1 MAEPREEF
9 LEADKEIPG
18 QKFVCLSFI
27 SPESVLA
34 NKDQAFFT
42 AFVND
47 FEIQYKIKAT
57 EDFLMKEM
65 RRVSDAL
72 SKAEDQLETV
82 RGRLMDI
89 SGGEALVADISG
101 ATADFK
107 AARASLVR
115 DVATGL
121 EAHVKENMRDFK
133 ETTIQES
140 YETFLFKNRKKLE
153 DDFFAKNNFRT
164 TMRGLKIRGC
174 YDTYAEAGLRA
185 KTLQKLDPSFNVY
198 VGQVGFWLPWDPATT
213 EVQSQEYAEDQL
225 NTLMKGYKENE
236 SKKDEFFEEQKR
248 ERLANARV
256 RTGAAV
262 TVGPKDAPVSVVPES
277 AAPLGMFDDG
287 DLALAQKR
295 KAAAAAAGANTI
307 Q

>member
-1 MAEPREEF
+1 MSEPREEF

-27 SPESVLA
+27 SPENVLA
-34 NKDQAFFT
+34 NKDIAFFN

-82 RGRLMDI
+82 RGKLLDI
-89 SGGEALVADISG
+89 SGGSTLITDLSG
-101 ATADFK
+101 VTVDFK
-107 AARASLVR
+107 AARSALTR
-115 DVATGL
+115 DVAGGL
-121 EAHVKENMRDFK
+121 EAHVKENMREFK
-133 ETTIQES
+133 ETSIQES

-153 DDFFAKNNFRT
+153 EDFFAKNNFRT
-164 TMRGLKIRGC
+164 TVRGLKIRGS
-174 YDTYAEAGLRA
+174 YDTAEEAAHRA

-213 EVQSQEYAEDQL
+213 DVQKQEFAEDQL

-236 SKKDEFFEEQKR
+236 AKKDEFFEEQKR

-256 RTGAAV
+256 RSGASV
-262 TVGPKDAPVSVVPES
+262 TVGPKDAPVSVIPES
-277 AAPLGMFDDG
+277 AAPMGIFEDV
-287 DLALAQKR
+287 DLSLAQKR
-295 KAAAAAAGANTI
+295 KAAADAAASNTI
-307 Q
+307 G

>member
-27 SPESVLA
+27 SPENVLA
-34 NKDQAFFT
+34 NKDLAFFT

-82 RGRLMDI
+82 RGKLLDI
-89 SGGEALVADISG
+89 SGGETLVVDISG
-101 ATADFK
+101 ATGSFK
-107 AARASLVR
+107 AARAALVR

-121 EAHVKENMRDFK
+121 ETHVKENMRDFK

-140 YETFLFKNRKKLE
+140 YETFLFKNRKRLE
-153 DDFFAKNNFRT
+153 EDFFAKNNFRT
-164 TMRGLKIRGC
+164 TVRGLKIRGC

-198 VGQVGFWLPWDPATT
+198 VGQVGFWLPWDPVAT
-213 EVQSQEYAEDQL
+213 EVQTQEYAEDQL

-256 RTGAAV
+256 RTGASVA
-262 TVGPKDAPVSVVPES
+262 VGPKEAPVSVVPEA
-277 AAPLGMFDDG
+277 AAPLGMFDDN
-287 DLALAQKR
+287 DLSLAQKR
-295 KAAAAAAGANTI
+295 NTAAATNTI